1 MNRVLPILL
10 VLACKAKH
18 ASHDD
23 AAPPAPRDAAY
34 VDAPVAWKELADL
47 PAIDAV
53 RTIALPIDRARP
65 RGDAY
70 GPVAAFDVAVVSSPQ
85 LGFVGVDYKTAT
97 VTWTKP
103 GGEHVAPPVTVADGF
118 VLISDCAHTE
128 TAPSG
133 DVVLGCLRV
142 VSPTGTDRSYVVVHG
157 HEKPGAELVTMHARP
172 HSGAHD
178 QQGVVLH
185 QGVDKFAAATG
196 EQAVWSPQGE
206 RVVWRRGDQAV
217 MIDITS
223 GSAWP
228 YPAADP
234 PLVVHHKKKTWE
246 VTRRSDGKIA
256 ATGTPPWQT
265 ERSYTTLLGA
275 VYLPEQSPM
284 VRLSNRGHFGGAPE
298 LLLFD
303 IDATGSL
310 HGQVARPV
318 PGTELA
324 AHAIDAVGDVALA
337 VHLDADRDFIAG
349 YAANALLMWVYPLPP
364 KHRAL
369 GVAVAPD
376 AVVVFCDGD
385 TLRILPELSAPPTAP
400 GAARAPSE
408 NPTP

>member
-1 MNRVLPILL
+1 VNRALPILVL
-10 VLACKAKH
+10 LACKAKH
-18 ASHDD
+18 ATPHDD
-23 AAPPAPRDAAY
+23 AAPAPPRDASI
-34 VDAPVAWKELADL
+34 DAPAIWRELADL
-47 PAIDAV
+47 PVIDEV
-53 RTIALPIDRARP
+53 RTVALPIDRSHP
-65 RGDAY
+65 PGDAF
-70 GPVAAFDVAVVSSPQ
+70 GPIAAFDVAVVSSPQ
-85 LGFVGVDYKTAT
+85 LGFVGVDYKTGT
-97 VTWTKP
+97 VTWRKP

-128 TAPSG
+128 TAPAG
-133 DVVLGCLRV
+133 EVVLGCLRV
-142 VSPTGTDRSYVVVHG
+142 VSPTGTDRSYVVIHG
-157 HEKPGAELVTMHARP
+157 KIALDDSPNRVWAIDAHTIRWRNVLVDLIT
-172 HSGAHD
+172 G
-178 QQGVVLH
+178 
-185 QGVDKFAAATG
+185 AAT
-196 EQAVWSPQGE
+196 A
-206 RVVWRRGDQAV
+206 A
-217 MIDITS
+217 
-223 GSAWP
+223 
-228 YPAADP
+228 PAADP
-234 PLVVHHKKKTWE
+234 PLVVHYKKKTWQ
-246 VTRRSDGKIA
+246 VTRTADGKIA

-284 VRLSNRGHFGGAPE
+284 IRLSNQGHYGGTPE

-318 PGTELA
+318 PGTGLA

-337 VHLDADRDFIAG
+337 VHLDDARDFIAG

-364 KHRAL
+364 KHRAI

-385 TLRILPELSAPPTAP
+385 HLRILPELSAPPTAP